1 MKIFNFFKNFNFT
14 KSKNN
19 EVASGTEIIDESSN
33 KVTTSEFL
41 KEEPHRN
48 SYFNFEKLDKKIVN
62 QDNIELNGEGTC
74 IMISGSDRYGHIK
87 FKFYISDKNN
97 SEIVWS
103 ISEEKL
109 PNDYR
114 NSVNKVANLFIDFI
128 EKERDDLRKF
138 TFEIIDSSYHPV
150 DARPVAYEVATFR
163 AIQNSFDEKLHQPN
177 LKLLV
182 KRKVEE
188 PKKWKNFKKK

>member
-1 MKIFNFFKNFNFT
+1 MKIFNFLKNFNFIQN
-14 KSKNN
+14 KNN
-19 EVASGTEIIDESSN
+19 EVASGAEIVN
-33 KVTTSEFL
+33 
-41 KEEPHRN
+41 EPDRN
-48 SYFNFEKLDKKIVN
+48 SYFNFEKLNKKIIN
-62 QDNIELNGEGTC
+62 QDDIELNGEGTC
-74 IMISGSDRYGHIK
+74 IMTSGSDRYGHIK

-128 EKERDDLRKF
+128 EKERNDLRKF